1 VPASKW
7 QVKGG
12 QRVFVVGL
20 PPGVALDLGAVAP
33 QVTDPADADVVIAFV
48 LGHADLEVAAPA
60 VEAAREDRLAW
71 VAYPKAGQL
80 GTDLNRD
87 TLNDALQEH
96 GVQAVRQI
104 SVDATWSALRFRP
117 VS

>member
-1 VPASKW
+1 MASKW
-7 QVKGG
+7 QVKDG
-12 QRVFVVGL
+12 QRVHVVGL
-20 PPGVALDLGAVAP
+20 PPGAAVDFGAVAP
-33 QVTDPADADVVIAFV
+33 MVQDAADADVVVAFV
-48 LGHADLEVAAPA
+48 LGSGDLSAAAPA
-60 VEAAREDRLAW
+60 IEAAQADKLAW

-87 TLNDALQEH
+87 TLNEALQEH